1 MAAAEVSRA
10 ATEINLICSPVV
22 ARKGVSWVACHS
34 NVPLHAS
41 CQSGASWWSRPLI
54 TSTTLV
60 TALRAASIAGV
71 VYGSSLACSCSSCSR
86 TGASTLLTSSP
97 PRSTRGW
104 SVKDHSWSVAPT
116 GVTNFSSSAP
126 PFSSSGASCLE
137 VWLSRLS
144 SGSTRVT
151 SWLGVAS
158 ATACGVRSAALLT
171 AKMSPPSVTSGNA
184 SSALSMRISPVA
196 RLMHGSRQAPPL
208 DQETMQAAPLCPGA
222 ENARPSRA
230 HYLSSISSQ

>member
-71 VYGSSLACSCSSCSR
+71 AGGSQEMHEATEVAQRGLAGDVAFDA
-86 TGASTLLTSSP
+86 GAL
-97 PRSTRGW
+97 
-104 SVKDHSWSVAPT
+104 
-116 GVTNFSSSAP
+116 
-126 PFSSSGASCLE
+126 
-137 VWLSRLS
+137 
-144 SGSTRVT
+144 
-151 SWLGVAS
+151 
-158 ATACGVRSAALLT
+158 
-171 AKMSPPSVTSGNA
+171 
-184 SSALSMRISPVA
+184 
-196 RLMHGSRQAPPL
+196 
-208 DQETMQAAPLCPGA
+208 A
-222 ENARPSRA
+222 E
-230 HYLSSISSQ
+230 